1 MEPRLKGEV
10 GWSLV
15 DWTTSAYGPERTESE
30 FDRGTYLSGTSASGS
45 RPVGDHILEHEEH
58 CQEQEDSLPKS
69 STTQVQV
76 EGELDCSPG
85 RIETSAATWV
95 GTGAKVQQLKPR
107 CIHNTMQKIMMRLR
121 GPQLSNRPCKRRKS
135 RQQPN

>member
-1 MEPRLKGEV
+1 MKPRLREEV

-30 FDRGTYLSGTSASGS
+30 LDHGMYLSGTSASGS
-45 RPVGDHILEHEEH
+45 RPVGDHILEREAH

-69 STTQVQV
+69 STTQVQE

-95 GTGAKVQQLKPR
+95 GTG
-107 CIHNTMQKIMMRLR
+107 
-121 GPQLSNRPCKRRKS
+121 SKRFNS
-135 RQQPN
+135 

>member
-1 MEPRLKGEV
+1 MEWNEA
-10 GWSLV
+10 
-15 DWTTSAYGPERTESE
+15 DWTTSAYGPERTEVVL
-30 FDRGTYLSGTSASGS
+30 DHRPYLSGTRASGS

-85 RIETSAATWV
+85 RIETSAATWED
-95 GTGAKVQQLKPR
+95 TGLKAQQFKLR
-107 CIHNTMQKIMMRLR
+107 CIHNTMQN
-121 GPQLSNRPCKRRKS
+121 S
-135 RQQPN
+135 

>member
-1 MEPRLKGEV
+1 MEPRLKGKVEWNV
-10 GWSLV
+10 V
-15 DWTTSAYGPERTESE
+15 DWTASAYGPERTESE
-30 FDRGTYLSGTSASGS
+30 WDRVMYLSGTSAAGS

-85 RIETSAATWV
+85 RIETSAATWA
-95 GTGAKVQQLKPR
+95 GTGSKSSTVKTKMHPQHYAKIRDEAQ
-107 CIHNTMQKIMMRLR
+107 
-121 GPQLSNRPCKRRKS
+121 RPS
-135 RQQPN
+135 VVESTL

>member
-1 MEPRLKGEV
+1 MKGEV
-10 GWSLV
+10 GWNLV
-15 DWTTSAYGPERTESE
+15 DWTKCAYGSERTENES
-30 FDRGTYLSGTSASGS
+30 DRGTDLSETCATGS
-45 RPVGDHILEHEEH
+45 RPVEDHILEHEEH

-95 GTGAKVQQLKPR
+95 GTGSKSSTVKTKMHPQHYAK
-107 CIHNTMQKIMMRLR
+107 IHDKAQ
-121 GPQLSNRPCKRRKS
+121 RPS
-135 RQQPN
+135 VVESTL

>member
-76 EGELDCSPG
+76 EGELDCSPR
-85 RIETSAATWV
+85 RIDTSAATWV
-95 GTGAKVQQLKPR
+95 GTGSKSSTVKTRMHPQHYAKILDKAQGPR
-107 CIHNTMQKIMMRLR
+107 S
-121 GPQLSNRPCKRRKS
+121 SNHPLNSCTAVS
-135 RQQPN
+135 ILN